1 MSKHGGKRE
10 GAGRKPKAMEEHASR
25 IINEAIKVIY
35 RTDDDQEAQIKFLQA
50 FAETSKGMQFIAEHL
65 FGKAPQVIEQ
75 YNENAETDLSK
86 LSIETLK
93 RMEKEMNGN

>member
-1 MSKHGGKRE
+1 
-10 GAGRKPKAMEEHASR
+10 
-25 IINEAIKVIY
+25 
-35 RTDDDQEAQIKFLQA
+35 
-50 FAETSKGMQFIAEHL
+50 MQFIAEHL